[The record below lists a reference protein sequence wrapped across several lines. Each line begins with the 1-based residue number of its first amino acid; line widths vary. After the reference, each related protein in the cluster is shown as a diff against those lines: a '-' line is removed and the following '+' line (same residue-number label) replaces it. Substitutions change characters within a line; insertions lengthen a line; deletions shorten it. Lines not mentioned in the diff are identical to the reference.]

1 MISKYYKIDA
11 VIYILNRRFGNA
23 AFFRVQNYTVKK
35 LVKFAR
41 IPEFII
47 ARVRASHVAACASAQ
62 ASEKK
67 KSNLRKTKVL
77 IKATRTNS
85 SKFENQPHLLL
96 FQVFLV
102 GWACL
107 QNRNLQCM
115 ILLVKMGGHRKVISP
130 VDDMSTVLPEP
141 VRQHTTSFPDIDCQW
156 KFGAC

>member
-41 IPEFII
+41 MPEFII

-67 KSNLRKTKVL
+67 KAIYAKLKS
-77 IKATRTNS
+77 
-85 SKFENQPHLLL
+85 
-96 FQVFLV
+96 
-102 GWACL
+102 
-107 QNRNLQCM
+107 
-115 ILLVKMGGHRKVISP
+115 
-130 VDDMSTVLPEP
+130 
-141 VRQHTTSFPDIDCQW
+141 
-156 KFGAC
+156 